1 MALPDPKQKPR
12 TPPKPAPPSK
22 DPKGTAVGRGFETQL
37 GTAKVETGAKGQGFG
52 LSTGGARGDGGV
64 KLGVDGFCC
73 PEYIVDMRDRII
85 KNWNRNQRAA
95 GVVVMK
101 YMIQRNGQ
109 ITDVEVGTSSGNP
122 VLDLAAQRA
131 LINTRTLAPL
141 PADFPVSGCPW
152 NSSLSTS
159 DKGNHEAQGSELLR
173 CAAGLGAMAILAAQ
187 APPESQQPPTPA
199 AEIGIRTTIR
209 GETGAPPHYAVPDF
223 IALTTD
229 KETVDAAK
237 LIAQVLW
244 DDLSFEREFDMIP
257 RDTYR
262 TIETIPATDTI
273 AYDRWRELGADSVV
287 KGSVRRTGN
296 TFQVE
301 MRLFNVRA
309 REVALGRVYDNVALR
324 NPRAV
329 AHTISDDIHQTQA
342 DLRGVARTKLTFIS
356 DRDNE
361 RVVDTVETR
370 NGKEVY
376 VSDYDGANQMRVT
389 ANRRLNITPSWS
401 PDGRS
406 IAYSSYTRVQP
417 QIIVSN
423 VYQGTRETLTD
434 EKTGAYMPVFSPDGS
449 RIAFMSQR
457 DGNPEIYVMNRNG
470 SGVRR
475 LTNNS
480 AAGSTPTW
488 SPTGTQ
494 VAFTSDRSGSPQIWV
509 MDGEG
514 LNLRRSLSAN
524 RGPTARHGRRRPS
537 TRSRTRPARVRVSTS
552 DLRRGDGPD
561 QDDHR
566 RRRHQRKPGV
576 LTQRPAHRLFLVRLG
591 KTQIF
596 TIARDGRAPADDAD
610 GQQHIPELVKLGR
623 RGRLRAHIGHDGHGG
638 NHTYETEIIFCICL
652 VLLIGAAACHKSQ
665 PPVARPT
672 PPAPPPPPATR
683 RGRPIL
689 RRR

>member
-1 MALPDPKQKPR
+1 M
-12 TPPKPAPPSK
+12 
-22 DPKGTAVGRGFETQL
+22 
-37 GTAKVETGAKGQGFG
+37 
-52 LSTGGARGDGGV
+52 
-64 KLGVDGFCC
+64 
-73 PEYIVDMRDRII
+73 
-85 KNWNRNQRAA
+85 
-95 GVVVMK
+95 
-101 YMIQRNGQ
+101 
-109 ITDVEVGTSSGNP
+109 
-122 VLDLAAQRA
+122 
-131 LINTRTLAPL
+131 
-141 PADFPVSGCPW
+141 
-152 NSSLSTS
+152 
-159 DKGNHEAQGSELLR
+159 
-173 CAAGLGAMAILAAQ
+173 
-187 APPESQQPPTPA
+187 
-199 AEIGIRTTIR
+199 
-209 GETGAPPHYAVPDF
+209 
-223 IALTTD
+223 
-229 KETVDAAK
+229 
-237 LIAQVLW
+237 LW

-273 AYDRWRELGADSVV
+273 AYDRWRELGADGVI

-324 NPRAV
+324 NPRAA

-342 DLRGVARTKLTFIS
+342 NLRGVARTKLTFIS

-376 VSDYDGANQMRVT
+376 VTDYDGANQMRVT

-480 AAGSTPTW
+480 AADSTPTW

-514 LNLRRSLSAN
+514 LNLRRITVGESWADRATWSPAPFN
-524 RGPTARHGRRRPS
+524 EIAYAARSGPGFDVRIYDVATGQTKTITDGAGTNESPAFSPNGRHIAFS
-537 TRSRTRPARVRVSTS
+537 SS
-552 DLRRGDGPD
+552 
-561 QDDHR
+561 
-566 RRRHQRKPGV
+566 
-576 LTQRPAHRLFLVRLG
+576 RLG

-596 TIARDGRAPADDAD
+596 TMARDGR
-610 GQQHIPELVKLGR
+610 G
-623 RGRLRAHIGHDGHGG
+623 LRQVTRTG
-638 NHTYETEIIFCICL
+638 NNTFPNW
-652 VLLIGAAACHKSQ
+652 SN
-665 PPVARPT
+665 
-672 PPAPPPPPATR
+672 
-683 RGRPIL
+683 
-689 RRR
+689 